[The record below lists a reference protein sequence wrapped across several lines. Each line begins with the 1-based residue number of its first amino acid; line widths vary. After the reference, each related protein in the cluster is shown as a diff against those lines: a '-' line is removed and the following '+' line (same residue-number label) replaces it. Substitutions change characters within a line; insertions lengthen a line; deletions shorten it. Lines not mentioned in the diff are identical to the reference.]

1 MKTLG
6 IEISSSHHNISKV
19 EAFMLMVNEDFRLP
33 LEKFQKVMIAVTEL
47 VINCI
52 VHGNKEQE
60 HKKVAVAVE
69 YDDMKMII
77 KIADE
82 GNGFD
87 INRLADPTL
96 PENLE
101 KESGRGIFI
110 AKSMVDA
117 FSYDQNEK
125 GSVFTILVK
134 K

>member
-19 EAFMLMVNEDFRLP
+19 EAFMFMVNEDFRLP

-69 YDDMKMII
+69 YDDKKMTI

-87 INRLADPTL
+87 IDRLADPTL

-101 KESGRGIFI
+101 KVSGRGIFI
-110 AKSMVDA
+110 AKSMVDG

-125 GSVFTILVK
+125 GSVFTILVNK
-134 K
+134 